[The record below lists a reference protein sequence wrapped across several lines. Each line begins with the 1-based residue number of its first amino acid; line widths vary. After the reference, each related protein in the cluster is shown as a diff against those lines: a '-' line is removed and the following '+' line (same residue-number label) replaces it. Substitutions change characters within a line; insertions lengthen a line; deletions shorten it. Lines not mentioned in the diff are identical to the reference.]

1 MPRQR
6 RPTRTRRT
14 WTWASPS
21 PPDAVNQPTGH
32 PGPPGVQ
39 ASCLDRNT
47 MTDLGN
53 KIAVITGAAG
63 AIGRETV
70 SVFRKSGATVVGVDV
85 TGESD
90 ADLFIRVDL
99 TRDTQVRDLYAQVAQ
114 TYGRIDILFNNA
126 GIALAEDGSVLDT
139 DVATFNRVMEANVL
153 SVFLCCKYGLPYL
166 VENGGGSVVNTAS
179 LVATMGSAVSQIAY
193 TASKGAVLSL
203 TREIAIEFAKKNV
216 RVNAI
221 SPGPVETPLLATL
234 FDPHQ
239 KARRLIH
246 VPYGRFAR
254 AIEIA
259 EAAAFLASDAASY
272 ISGHELRVDGGISA
286 AYVTAEGE
294 PAR

>member
-1 MPRQR
+1 M
-6 RPTRTRRT
+6 
-14 WTWASPS
+14 A
-21 PPDAVNQPTGH
+21 N
-32 PGPPGVQ
+32 
-39 ASCLDRNT
+39 LD
-47 MTDLGN
+47 D

-70 SVFRKSGATVVGVDV
+70 NVFRKSGATVVGVDIQ
-85 TGESD
+85 GESD
-90 ADLFIRVDL
+90 ADLFIRADL
-99 TRDTQVRDLYAQVAQ
+99 TQATQVRDLYAQVAR

-153 SVFLCCKYGLPYL
+153 SVFLCCKYGLPHL
-166 VENGGGSVVNTAS
+166 VANGGGSVVNTAS

-234 FDPHQ
+234 FDPRQ
-239 KARRLIH
+239 KARRLVH

-254 AIEIA
+254 PTEIA

-286 AYVTAEGE
+286 AYVTAEGD

>member
-1 MPRQR
+1 M
-6 RPTRTRRT
+6 
-14 WTWASPS
+14 A
-21 PPDAVNQPTGH
+21 N
-32 PGPPGVQ
+32 
-39 ASCLDRNT
+39 LD
-47 MTDLGN
+47 D

-70 SVFRKSGATVVGVDV
+70 SVFRKSGATVVGVDIQ
-85 TGESD
+85 GESD
-90 ADLFIRVDL
+90 ADLFIRADL
-99 TRDTQVRDLYAQVAQ
+99 TQATQVRDMYAQVAR

-153 SVFLCCKYGLPYL
+153 SVFLCCKYGLPHL
-166 VENGGGSVVNTAS
+166 VANGGGSVVNTAS

-234 FDPHQ
+234 FDPRQ
-239 KARRLIH
+239 KARRLVH

-254 AIEIA
+254 PIEIA

-286 AYVTAEGE
+286 AYVTAEGD

>member
-1 MPRQR
+1 M
-6 RPTRTRRT
+6 
-14 WTWASPS
+14 A
-21 PPDAVNQPTGH
+21 N
-32 PGPPGVQ
+32 
-39 ASCLDRNT
+39 LD
-47 MTDLGN
+47 D

-70 SVFRKSGATVVGVDV
+70 SVFRKSGATVAGVDIQ
-85 TGESD
+85 GESD
-90 ADLFIRVDL
+90 ADLFIRADL
-99 TRDTQVRDLYAQVAQ
+99 TQATQVRDLYAQVAR

-153 SVFLCCKYGLPYL
+153 SVFLCCKYGLPHL
-166 VENGGGSVVNTAS
+166 VANGGGSVVNTAS

-234 FDPHQ
+234 FDPRQ
-239 KARRLIH
+239 KARRLVH

-254 AIEIA
+254 PIEIA

-286 AYVTAEGE
+286 AYVTAEGD

>member
-1 MPRQR
+1 M
-6 RPTRTRRT
+6 
-14 WTWASPS
+14 A
-21 PPDAVNQPTGH
+21 N
-32 PGPPGVQ
+32 
-39 ASCLDRNT
+39 LD
-47 MTDLGN
+47 D

-70 SVFRKSGATVVGVDV
+70 NVFRKSGATVVGVDIQ
-85 TGESD
+85 GESD
-90 ADLFIRVDL
+90 ADLLIRADL
-99 TRDTQVRDLYAQVAQ
+99 TQATQVRDLYAQVAR
-114 TYGRIDILFNNA
+114 TYGRIDILINNA

-153 SVFLCCKYGLPYL
+153 SVFLCCKYGLPHL
-166 VENGGGSVVNTAS
+166 VANGGGSVVNTAS

-234 FDPHQ
+234 FDPRQ
-239 KARRLIH
+239 KARRLVH

-254 AIEIA
+254 PIEIA

-286 AYVTAEGE
+286 AYVTAEGD

>member
-1 MPRQR
+1 M
-6 RPTRTRRT
+6 
-14 WTWASPS
+14 A
-21 PPDAVNQPTGH
+21 N
-32 PGPPGVQ
+32 
-39 ASCLDRNT
+39 LD
-47 MTDLGN
+47 D

-70 SVFRKSGATVVGVDV
+70 SVFRKSGATVVGVDIQ
-85 TGESD
+85 GESD
-90 ADLFIRVDL
+90 ADLFIRADL
-99 TRDTQVRDLYAQVAQ
+99 TQATQVRDLYAQVAR

-153 SVFLCCKYGLPYL
+153 SVFLCCKYGLPHL
-166 VENGGGSVVNTAS
+166 VANGGGSVVNTAS

-234 FDPHQ
+234 FDPRQ
-239 KARRLIH
+239 KARRLVH

-254 AIEIA
+254 PIEIA

-286 AYVTAEGE
+286 AYVTAEGD

>member
-1 MPRQR
+1 M
-6 RPTRTRRT
+6 
-14 WTWASPS
+14 A
-21 PPDAVNQPTGH
+21 N
-32 PGPPGVQ
+32 
-39 ASCLDRNT
+39 LD
-47 MTDLGN
+47 D

-70 SVFRKSGATVVGVDV
+70 NVFRKSGATVVGVDIQ
-85 TGESD
+85 GESD
-90 ADLFIRVDL
+90 ADLLIRADL
-99 TRDTQVRDLYAQVAQ
+99 TQATQVRDLYAQVAR
-114 TYGRIDILFNNA
+114 TYGRIDILINNA

-153 SVFLCCKYGLPYL
+153 SVFLCCKYGLPHL
-166 VENGGGSVVNTAS
+166 VANGGGSVVNTAS

-234 FDPHQ
+234 FDPGQ
-239 KARRLIH
+239 KARRLLH

-254 AIEIA
+254 PIEIA

-286 AYVTAEGE
+286 AYVTAEGD

>member
-1 MPRQR
+1 
-6 RPTRTRRT
+6 
-14 WTWASPS
+14 
-21 PPDAVNQPTGH
+21 
-32 PGPPGVQ
+32 
-39 ASCLDRNT
+39 

-70 SVFRKSGATVVGVDV
+70 SVFRKSGATVVGVDIR
-85 TGESD
+85 GESD
-90 ADLFIRVDL
+90 ADLFIRADL
-99 TRDTQVRDLYAQVAQ
+99 TQATQVRDLYAQVAQ

-234 FDPHQ
+234 FDPRQ

-286 AYVTAEGE
+286 AYVTAEGD